1 MKGDIMTIA
10 YGKTIEKILSQEVIS
25 KNDLLIY
32 LLQIRDVTTDIN
44 TRDLIHQLILIES
57 KIQ

>member
-1 MKGDIMTIA
+1 MTIA